1 VRQLFNWR
9 FVAAV
14 AALGALGVLVWT
26 VLLGDDE
33 LEAVVEPDL
42 IERRIDLIEP
52 IFSVEQSDDFGVG
65 RDGATTGYLDVVLT
79 GPRFLRIAPGTLG
92 EVSCDDLDEVN
103 QCALFADMLGDA
115 VVWFSILP
123 QAPGA
128 TAELPPIVDLEDG
141 EAVFEN
147 GWRIP
152 YPPVIEREC
161 EGEDITSFVDFL
173 ERFGPDS
180 VSVVDLETRQVVAVR
195 CANG

>member
-1 VRQLFNWR
+1 MRQLFNWR

-52 IFSVEQSDDFGVG
+52 IFSVEQSDDFGI
-65 RDGATTGYLDVVLT
+65 RPDGVTTGYLDVVLT

-92 EVSCDDLDEVN
+92 EIACDELDETN
-103 QCALFADMLGDA
+103 RCALFADMLGDA
-115 VVWFSILP
+115 VIWFSILP

-141 EAVFEN
+141 EALFEN

-152 YPPVIEREC
+152 FPPVIEREC
-161 EGEDITSFVDFL
+161 DGEEFTSFSDFL

-180 VSVVDLETRQVVAVR
+180 VSIVDLETREVVAVR
-195 CANG
+195 CADG